1 VAPGHATGHG
11 RSLLEF
17 FMSITNKNGNIT
29 LKNLAGLGS
38 VLDPQS
44 LPSGPETT
52 DVEPTKDSPVSQE
65 TSTGQTA
72 AQQDLASLLAQ
83 LSTISTGLD
92 TMARQ
97 DAHAR
102 DQAALDLARYE
113 ALLADKQEAERA
125 LAELRRLRAAAE
137 QLAAEAFTDQ
147 ARHQAAQHAAIA
159 RAAELNCARLL
170 ADRTRELEEL
180 AARPHL
186 ARALA
191 DRNRLAEQ
199 QAEAAQRAE
208 AERASRLDSGL
219 AALHQALA
227 ADQLDGA
234 QRLLDPLMR
243 EFPDHA
249 EVRRRADAL
258 RWRLRQRLVA
268 PAETALQE
276 IVRRPFREDPEAV
289 MARLAELNMDN
300 LPEDLARRV
309 FGLWSNACY
318 RVVQQRGW
326 LEPKRHAP
334 FSSRGM
340 IHARP
345 MSDGPATTVSSLGMP
360 EWRPG
365 DVVKDQRVLRGSRP
379 LEPR

>member
-1 VAPGHATGHG
+1 M
-11 RSLLEF
+11 SL
-17 FMSITNKNGNIT
+17 TTKNGTPI
-29 LKNLAGLGS
+29 LKNLAELGS
-38 VLDPQS
+38 VLDLES
-44 LPSGPETT
+44 LPPGPETADSEPAT
-52 DVEPTKDSPVSQE
+52 DSQASQDAG
-65 TSTGQTA
+65 TAQTT

-97 DAHAR
+97 DARAR
-102 DQAALDLARYE
+102 DQAALDLGRYE

-125 LAELRRLRAAAE
+125 LAEVRRVRAAAE
-137 QLAAEAFTDQ
+137 QLAAEAFTDE
-147 ARHQAAQHAAIA
+147 ARGQAAQHAAIA
-159 RAAELNCARLL
+159 RAAELNFTLLL
-170 ADRTRELEEL
+170 ADRARELEKL

-191 DRNRLAEQ
+191 DRDRHAEQ
-199 QAEAAQRAE
+199 QAEAARHAE
-208 AERASRLDSGL
+208 AERATRLDSGL
-219 AALHQALA
+219 AALHQALT
-227 ADQLDGA
+227 ADQLADA
-234 QRLLDPLMR
+234 QRLLEPLIR

-365 DVVKDQRVLRGSRP
+365 DVVRDQRVLRGSRP

>member
-1 VAPGHATGHG
+1 
-11 RSLLEF
+11 
-17 FMSITNKNGNIT
+17 MSITNTNGNIT
-29 LKNLAGLGS
+29 LKNLADLGS
-38 VLDPQS
+38 VIDLES
-44 LPSGPETT
+44 LPPGPEMA
-52 DVEPTKDSPVSQE
+52 DSEPTPDSQVSQDAGNAQA
-65 TSTGQTA
+65 TV
-72 AQQDLASLLAQ
+72 QQDLAFLLAQ

-92 TMARQ
+92 TVTRQ

-137 QLAAEAFTDQ
+137 QLAAEAFTDE

-159 RAAELNCARLL
+159 RAAELNFTRLL

-191 DRNRLAEQ
+191 DRDRHAEQ
-199 QAEAAQRAE
+199 QAEAAQRSE
-208 AERASRLDSGL
+208 AERATRLDGGL

-227 ADQLDGA
+227 ADQLDNA
-234 QRLLDPLMR
+234 QRLLEPLMR

-258 RWRLRQRLVA
+258 RWRLRQRLVE

-276 IVRRPFREDPEAV
+276 IVRRPFRDDPEAV
-289 MARLAELNMDN
+289 MARLADLSMDN

-318 RVVQQRGW
+318 RVVQHRGW

-365 DVVKDQRVLRGSRP
+365 DIVKDQRVLRGSRP